1 MQAYDDDEESLP
13 VGFEQDPEED
23 EIGSG
28 YWTRADGSRF
38 YSKGD
43 PELAKSL
50 MKKEAPVAGA
60 APPLPSG
67 APLSEQEKA
76 PLQASPEETQKLS
89 DQLDGSPRKAAPAE
103 APEQPKP
110 MAPLRAPGL
119 PGASGP
125 ARYSDSAQAQRSASA
140 NQSASASESTTRS
153 AMSQEDFDQQ
163 QGQTRAGYD
172 QAIGRTDAGTVGQVS
187 AIRQRAEQLA
197 QLGRDKEAATAGAL
211 AQRDER
217 ANYVKAKIQEV
228 GSRKTDMNGLW
239 KEKGALGTTLGLLG
253 VALRSITATK
263 FGGPNTAMQS
273 LQEQRKLNLQAQM
286 EDRDSE
292 LRGLERELGS
302 LDAAVPMLEA
312 RMRDAEAKRLEAMMA
327 DEKSQEVI
335 ANGNRL
341 VSQLQIERDQKL
353 AESAKAYYGTV
364 AKQQATSQASTLTE
378 GQSVERGVVSGAGVG
393 GEGGSGAVPATA
405 GEYPAVAEGLPEDE
419 SEEKRYGYAGTFK
432 PDDPRDRKEISD
444 YGSGKRTL
452 EKLEATRKKLRSLY
466 GVQPDKGGS
475 YPDDGDYGSTATGP
489 GASLNMWAGVPG
501 IVSQRDRELNDAWTE
516 VETNTRFDWK
526 TEPNGQQMQNRL
538 GQINVPKRD
547 EDVKLKLQQ
556 LDKQIDGL
564 TRSMDAET
572 LPRVRAAYKL
582 QRQAPYAREKTGGRR
597 PGRIEIPPEGEQARE

>member
-1 MQAYDDDEESLP
+1 
-13 VGFEQDPEED
+13 
-23 EIGSG
+23 
-28 YWTRADGSRF
+28 
-38 YSKGD
+38 
-43 PELAKSL
+43 
-50 MKKEAPVAGA
+50 
-60 APPLPSG
+60 
-67 APLSEQEKA
+67 
-76 PLQASPEETQKLS
+76 
-89 DQLDGSPRKAAPAE
+89 
-103 APEQPKP
+103 
-110 MAPLRAPGL
+110 
-119 PGASGP
+119 
-125 ARYSDSAQAQRSASA
+125 
-140 NQSASASESTTRS
+140 
-153 AMSQEDFDQQ
+153 
-163 QGQTRAGYD
+163 
-172 QAIGRTDAGTVGQVS
+172 
-187 AIRQRAEQLA
+187 
-197 QLGRDKEAATAGAL
+197 
-211 AQRDER
+211 
-217 ANYVKAKIQEV
+217 
-228 GSRKTDMNGLW
+228 MNGLW

-273 LQEQRKLNLQAQM
+273 LQEQRKQNLQAQM

-393 GEGGSGAVPATA
+393 GEGAVPATA

-466 GVQPDKGGS
+466 GVQPDERGG

-547 EDVKLKLQQ
+547 EDVKIKLQQ
-556 LDKQIDGL
+556 LDKQIEGL